1 MPRVPYKQFAI
12 NIGENYPNF
21 RREKG
26 EDDFSFVQRFVA
38 DVPEYRNWVDY
49 TDESTLENPNPVKPS
64 VNRKGISEPTQAKAL
79 GQNLNLFQGATDIP
93 PYLLEKQKPL
103 RSFQDEVG
111 EKYRYQTVDAV
122 IDFANKSRKT
132 GSPKINEETIG
143 FDDIYKFVRSNAVK
157 GNLGSDAPS
166 IKIGNIEA
174 ANELL
179 LRAKEKAV
187 KKAYGEN
194 ADLDYILK
202 EADPLESSYVDA
214 LSRSKSLKLMA
225 EQYRAAGYQ
234 DVYNDFSNQ
243 ANTLESYANA
253 LGSDP
258 DFQKKIDIKNKYI
271 PQFQRAQKESQRL
284 ADDIKTTALLKK
296 LDSDINVMV
305 MPGLKYGREAI
316 RDYIGG
322 TSYWISDLFGS
333 DRAKSFIQN
342 NPYLSSDPMFADEEF
357 GAPAEPGKPFNW
369 DKVPGFMY
377 KQTINMLPALA
388 AGFFTGGASTVAR
401 AGAISE
407 AAAGLGLGLES
418 VATAK
423 NVLNTIK
430 FGSRAA
436 GVAVTYYD
444 DAIRELD
451 QAAANSGVQVN
462 PSQKSVLAA
471 LATAKTAA
479 IESLN
484 PLDEVLRTN
493 VLKGFAKSAMSALA
507 TGKGFRSA
515 MYNGANS
522 LLYATK
528 VYGLE
533 TGEELLDETVQR
545 GLNAI
550 SNEALGLNKT
560 DSELP
565 DSIPTLG
572 EYGNIALNTL
582 VATVPFMGAGTYAA
596 SSNFKNDVF
605 HSVSR
610 QGLAEDFVA
619 KIEENRD
626 NIGFKKANL
635 LSNELQR
642 VNNVYKGIPQEYDE
656 DAARA
661 IADKSLQIDALNEK
675 IKGAPSEVIRKRLTD
690 EKKALEDDI
699 LVIEQQQQGALSK
712 GIEPPVYN
720 PQAEVKAP
728 ASDIEGDYA
737 PVLGV
742 EDDYVLNLVE
752 QRIEPIMNPLA
763 ERMRNAEEIDVA
775 EIEDVASKMI
785 DAVGDGNFNSPSLG
799 LNKDEKKIIVDLVSS
814 QIDNLLNYEFAT
826 TTTTEQTGKA
836 RQVKGVVRTAK
847 PGLPQ
852 KISTDR
858 FLGTPVTNPQTGEK
872 GFFVLNKV
880 PITQSRTG
888 LKYQFVSEAEMKRQ
902 ENGEYK
908 ARQGTLKLGDDVAP
922 STPFTNMEYVSSN
935 FGEDGNLTS
944 VVLRDAQSGNE
955 LQIDDQELALDIAI
969 AESQR
974 QIGTVPEGAFIS
986 TIQRVIPVEQRVKIF
1001 PNLRETGTTPAA
1013 VGVQP
1018 QTEQDVR
1025 QETDAAQEGRA
1036 QGEDAAPVPQEEGR
1050 QEGQVAPKAVVQE
1063 GGTPPP
1069 TEQKTPTTEE
1079 AIKGMAKS
1087 AKSAESL
1094 ARELEKALN
1103 AMKVKVDKNAAREG
1117 TFMIPALVYNGAIDA
1132 AILAVKAG
1140 KTVADA
1146 VNVAV
1151 KYINEKFDGEWDKG
1165 GFLERL
1171 SVDLTKPM
1179 ESYSE
1184 YQDKKAKGK
1193 QPVVGQKVGVRFNL
1207 GVRDYGR
1214 RVVSSI
1220 HDKSFNGEVIDIVK
1234 AATVNDVKF
1243 SASKSSAK
1251 KIKEGESTKFP
1262 MASVDGSFVSNDVDK
1277 SVIENGQRVFFDPK
1291 ITDFFYDKDGR
1302 EVLSAS
1308 RATVDGSKYFAEG
1321 LKYGDRVVDLT
1332 QQQAQAPI
1340 ESGDNVG
1347 LSRRLSG
1354 NALLNAQDLLDEL
1367 SNNGADID
1375 EEGNVTVYHR
1385 TSPEKKEQI
1394 EESGKMTGLENGVFF
1409 STRET
1414 GQAEGYGNAIVK
1426 LKVPVEKLQ
1435 IDDVF
1440 GNEAHVRIPTS
1451 RAGQKIDVLSY
1462 LKPSETQQQAQA
1474 ETKPPRKA
1482 KTVFHAGTLDGKGN
1496 IYVSPIREQANE
1508 YSSMSGAPVLEFEV
1522 NEDAMAPESEVRDL
1536 IGSLDLKLPE
1546 GYNLDELFLYEALDT
1561 RVKSS
1566 LSQGDIDKLYT
1577 ALKDKGYEGI
1587 AFRDEDIRGVKR
1599 EGIDNFIVFDKSSL
1613 SEQQAQPE
1621 AQVEAT
1627 AKALKKAV
1635 KDNPA
1640 KIVQEENG
1648 FRITGGI
1655 FDIQLAAREAD
1666 KIQDVKT
1673 PSSLSFLPKTL
1684 TLSHL
1689 ARSKKDKNSILKNGF
1704 DIKQASID
1712 SPIKGTYFSSED
1724 WSTMDRFGRV
1734 KEDSLYVDIDNDGLL
1749 YFDSLGSLVDYLK
1762 SNNFPYE
1769 GQTLTDSQMQKLKD
1783 NGVKGI
1789 LLREDFA
1796 SQSRNELIVI
1806 DDSIIKNI
1814 SESPKDITKLP
1825 SSFSNIKEI
1834 AEAYH
1839 KAKADGS
1846 GQKLVQAVE
1855 GLLGQTTPEV
1865 QPEKPTA
1872 EQRKEGVKSAAQK
1885 VAKSF
1890 SNWITG
1896 GGNKL
1901 GIANLPEQDAERFAQ
1916 LVKDIGVL
1924 AEALVENGMTR
1935 AETALRA
1942 IKPYFETNYSE
1953 WLRLANVYFKS
1964 EFNLALIQKYP
1975 EVYKRGQKL
1984 QKEFDKT
1991 LKQRDALLAKDIE
2004 EAKAEIIGKIKS
2016 RLNPSNWATK
2026 TKAKLAKARL
2036 TSESISDLKAY
2047 SKLFTDED
2055 LSEMDPKMLKE
2066 LYKEVDQIYK
2076 SGRRS
2081 QIANNKVLNEQA
2093 RNLRQR
2099 SVISV
2104 GKSLGLTE
2112 SVSSYEIAKKK
2123 AQRPGVRFYIMLNSD
2138 PNVIQDVDRKDIDS
2152 WKDFFGAKGFTTIAI
2167 DVNANTSS
2175 KQKGLL
2181 GKLRSGINMIAINN
2195 FFDTR
2200 NIMALLANDEDAFN
2214 MFEKNFIDLIYKSD
2228 FERDELKNTIGRFDS
2243 IAQKLKKSGYD
2254 IGKKQKSIVLRLGDN
2269 NAEGTN
2275 SDGLTIGQIIDVFMM
2290 LRDPDALVRSGGE
2303 GLVNYNQEDIDK
2315 IIDYVLSNK
2324 PVLDAVEEVTAKYQ
2338 DVLQEH
2344 VLPTLSTF
2352 GYDLEK
2358 FNTRTYNTN
2367 GSFSKNDVENARA
2380 IEILNKVYSN
2390 NIPQSVPYSPLS
2402 VFSGEEMIGKD
2413 YDVTNP
2419 GNEEKVVSVL
2429 SNNVISR
2436 IDGGQLQFGNVANKY
2451 NNYMNGMIDMV
2462 TRMPV
2467 LHNAQAIFNKDVS
2480 RLIENKL
2487 GESATKAIRNNINR
2501 VVSNRLKVSEEESM
2515 INPAMSNW
2523 LNRAVLGQM
2532 FLNTRSAAF
2541 QPIALLNYAA
2551 VAPDLEEYAKST
2563 SRMLSPIN
2571 FAETAKEISNQA
2583 WIKERFG
2590 GKIFSIDAK
2599 ELDERTKND
2608 QPSYWTVIDQLLKAG
2623 YTLTAAGD
2631 IASIL
2636 VGGSP
2641 LYDSVKNK
2649 KYNEYIKTMSKKDA
2663 EAQSIKDASL
2673 ALYKAT
2679 NESQQSSNNLLIS
2692 NSQKNP
2698 AIRFFL
2704 SFTTANQQLLRRALL
2719 AGQMMK
2725 LGVGS
2730 PQRNA
2735 YTILQFG
2742 MINAALFTLIS
2753 RTPELLFGLFDD
2765 DEEDLKKKERKDAL
2779 KNKYVDDVI
2788 GGLMSGL
2795 GAPGVLLY
2803 NSIRGLIPDAVG
2815 EEKFDKVTNPEMFYM
2830 FSNNLS
2836 KSISSSAP
2844 AFSIKLR
2851 QIEDAIEAAEKGE
2864 YAKSLANAISFGS
2877 GIPTAR
2883 AYDLFGQATE
2893 ASVRDYTGMER
2904 FLRATD
2910 IYNKGWAQKHYEE
2923 QVLRG
2928 KTPAL
2933 SKIEEKEIKDK
2944 NTRELNEL
2952 MRDLGF
2958 RAASKNEAGL
2968 KADLEKVKKYSEYAA
2983 KNYSLTSDQY
2993 ETLVENF
3000 NRGYFAG
3007 TLPKEFVDYGRMS
3020 SQTRVEAI
3028 AKKINSFEND
3038 LERQEYLL
3046 KLDSANANQTLFSAG
3061 EVKRIKELI
3070 E

>member
-1 MPRVPYKQFAI
+1 MPENIHYTDFAN
-12 NIGENYPNF
+12 NIREYYPNF
-21 RREKG
+21 KEG
-26 EDDFSFVQRFVA
+26 NNDFELVQNFLAQYPQYRGGISF
-38 DVPEYRNWVDY
+38 D
-49 TDESTLENPNPVKPS
+49 VKPS
-64 VNRKGISEPTQAKAL
+64 KGKGKTTPAQTQAPS
-79 GQNLNLFQGATDIP
+79 NRIDLFQGAQDVP
-93 PYLLEKQKPL
+93 PYLQQIGAGIS
-103 RSFQDEVG
+103 RSAQQVPEFADTRIDAALQYSNKLAKKKGEPDITRENITPQNILDYTTYNIKKSVAG
-111 EKYRYQTVDAV
+111 SEGPSTRINAVTAANDIYFRNLSKMASEKYG
-122 IDFANKSRKT
+122 ID
-132 GSPKINEETIG
+132 
-143 FDDIYKFVRSNAVK
+143 
-157 GNLGSDAPS
+157 L
-166 IKIGNIEA
+166 
-174 ANELL
+174 NELINNEDPIEQDYVQ
-179 LRAKEKAV
+179 A
-187 KKAYGEN
+187 
-194 ADLDYILK
+194 ADM
-202 EADPLESSYVDA
+202 SSQ
-214 LSRSKSLKLMA
+214 LKLLA
-225 EQYRAAGYQ
+225 EQYRNAGDMATYK
-234 DVYNDFSNQ
+234 DFTQQ
-243 ANTLESYANA
+243 AGLLDEYTGELSK
-253 LGSDP
+253 DP
-258 DFQKKIDIKNKYI
+258 NLSRRISAKAEFFPKIEGMAKDSKLKVDAIKID
-271 PQFQRAQKESQRL
+271 A
-284 ADDIKTTALLKK
+284 TVKK
-296 LDSDINVMV
+296 LASDAMD
-305 MPGLKYGREAI
+305 YGFVPTKFAKEIA

-322 TSYWISDLFGS
+322 TMYWVADLFGS
-333 DRAKSFIQN
+333 DKVKNFVLNSPI
-342 NPYLSSDPMFADEEF
+342 LSKDPLYQDEQF
-357 GAPAEPGKPFNW
+357 MSPKEPGKDIQW
-369 DKVPGFMY
+369 DRVPGFVY
-377 KQTINMLPALA
+377 KQTLNMIPAIAGGMALGPLAGTALA
-388 AGFFTGGASTVAR
+388 
-401 AGAISE
+401 
-407 AAAGLGLGLES
+407 
-418 VATAK
+418 
-423 NVLNTIK
+423 N
-430 FGSRAA
+430 AA
-436 GVAVTYYD
+436 GVARGTAAATNIARGTTVGARMLGTALTTYD
-444 DAIRELD
+444 DAIYELD
-451 QAAANSGVQVN
+451 QAASKSGSYIS
-462 PSQKSVLAA
+462 PSQKSMLASA
-471 LATAKTAA
+471 ATIKTAA

-484 PLDEVLRTN
+484 PLDRAF
-493 VLKGFAKSAMSALA
+493 KGGLVKNFAESAVKALS
-507 TGKGFRSA
+507 TGRGFRYA
-515 MYNGANS
+515 MINGANA
-522 LLYATK
+522 LTQAAK
-528 VYGLE
+528 VGGLE
-533 TGEELLDETVQR
+533 IGEELLDETVQR
-545 GLNAI
+545 GINSY
-550 SNEALGLNKT
+550 SNEVLKLEDTPGVLKE
-560 DSELP
+560 DL
-565 DSIPTLG
+565 PTLE
-572 EYGNIALNTL
+572 EYADITINTL
-582 VATVPFMGAGTYAA
+582 IATTPFMGAGAISS
-596 SSNFKNDVF
+596 SSNFKNDAF

-610 QGLAEDFVA
+610 QGLADKFLL
-619 KIEENRD
+619 KMEENID
-626 NIGFKKANL
+626 QIGAKKFKAI
-635 LSNELQR
+635 SNELQK
-642 VNNVYKGIPQEYDE
+642 VNNAYKGIPKEYDE

-661 IADKSLQIDALNEK
+661 IADKSIQIEELKDQLN
-675 IKGAPSEVIRKRLTD
+675 GAPSQVIKDKIKTKIQSLENEILDIDATQ
-690 EKKALEDDI
+690 EKA
-699 LVIEQQQQGALSK
+699 VASGEQ
-712 GIEPPVYN
+712 PPVYS
-720 PQAEVKAP
+720 PAQTTLA
-728 ASDIEGDYA
+728 ASDQEDGN
-737 PVLGV
+737 VLRIVSERV
-742 EDDYVLNLVE
+742 EPLFQPLV
-752 QRIEPIMNPLA
+752 QRMT
-763 ERMRNAEEIDVA
+763 NAEEIDMNEIETVA
-775 EIEDVASKMI
+775 EQMI
-785 DAVGDGNFNSPSLG
+785 DEQSRILESETLSET
-799 LNKDEKKIIVDLVSS
+799 EKGTLS
-814 QIDNLLNYEFAT
+814 QLIELQVNNLLNYEFAT
-826 TTTTEQTGKA
+826 ITTTEQAGEKTKTASLVATPREGRPLPESVVSRDRFNGAGVRIGGRGAGRITIK
-836 RQVKGVVRTAK
+836 RIPGFGGRSVYGISFGNRKGVAPVEDLEFDNLEFVASEVLGNGSLNVRVK
-847 PGLPQ
+847 DSKSGLEFT
-852 KISTDR
+852 ITD
-858 FLGTPVTNPQTGEK
+858 P
-872 GFFVLNKV
+872 
-880 PITQSRTG
+880 
-888 LKYQFVSEAEMKRQ
+888 
-902 ENGEYK
+902 
-908 ARQGTLKLGDDVAP
+908 
-922 STPFTNMEYVSSN
+922 
-935 FGEDGNLTS
+935 
-944 VVLRDAQSGNE
+944 E
-955 LQIDDQELALDIAI
+955 LSMDLAI
-969 AESQR
+969 AAQLKEAGRKEFPQ
-974 QIGTVPEGAFIS
+974 PAFLEAVREV
-986 TIQRVIPVEQRVKIF
+986 TPGQPIQVTTF
-1001 PNLRETGTTPAA
+1001 PNLGRTGTTPAA

-1025 QETDAAQEGRA
+1025 QETNAPQEGRA
-1036 QGEDAAPVPQEEGR
+1036 QGENAAPVPQEEGR
-1050 QEGQVAPKAVVQE
+1050 QEGQVAPAAVEQE
-1063 GGTPPP
+1063 GETPPA
-1069 TEQKTPTTEE
+1069 TEQKAPTTEE

-1094 ARELEKALN
+1094 AKELEKALN
-1103 AMKVKVDKNAAREG
+1103 AMKVKIDRGAAREA
-1117 TFMIPALVYNGAIDA
+1117 TFMIPALIYNSAIDA
-1132 AILAVKAG
+1132 AILTVKA
-1140 KTVADA
+1140 ADIVTKEVIIKA
-1146 VNVAV
+1146 INVAV
-1151 KYINEKFDGEWDKG
+1151 KYINENFEGEWDNN
-1165 GFLERL
+1165 GFLEKL

-1179 ESYSE
+1179 ESYVL
-1184 YQDKKAKGK
+1184 YKDAKAKGRE
-1193 QPVVGQKVGVRFNL
+1193 PVVGQKVGVRFNL
-1207 GVRDYGR
+1207 SVLDYGR
-1214 RVVSSI
+1214 KGVLSV
-1220 HDKSFNGEVIDIVK
+1220 HDKTFNGDVIDMVK
-1234 AATVNDVKF
+1234 ASTVNNVKF
-1243 SASKSSAK
+1243 SASKSGAK
-1251 KIKEGESTKFP
+1251 KIKEGESNKFP
-1262 MASVDGSFVSNDVDK
+1262 MASVDGSFVSNDVDRA
-1277 SVIENGQRVFFDPK
+1277 VIENGQRVFFNPK

-1308 RATVDGSKYFAEG
+1308 RATVDGPKVFAEG
-1321 LKYGDRVVDLT
+1321 LKYGNKVVDLT
-1332 QQQAQAPI
+1332 QQQAQA
-1340 ESGDNVG
+1340 
-1347 LSRRLSG
+1347 
-1354 NALLNAQDLLDEL
+1354 
-1367 SNNGADID
+1367 
-1375 EEGNVTVYHR
+1375 
-1385 TSPEKKEQI
+1385 
-1394 EESGKMTGLENGVFF
+1394 
-1409 STRET
+1409 
-1414 GQAEGYGNAIVK
+1414 
-1426 LKVPVEKLQ
+1426 
-1435 IDDVF
+1435 
-1440 GNEAHVRIPTS
+1440 
-1451 RAGQKIDVLSY
+1451 
-1462 LKPSETQQQAQA
+1462 
-1474 ETKPPRKA
+1474 ETKATRKA
-1482 KTVFHAGTLDGKGN
+1482 KTVFHSGTLDGKGN

-1508 YSSMSGAPVLEFEV
+1508 YSSMSGAPVLEFEI
-1522 NEDAMAPESEVRDL
+1522 NENAMAPESEVRDL
-1536 IGSLDLKLPE
+1536 IRSLGLKLPD

-1566 LSQGDIDKLYT
+1566 LSQGDIDKLYA

-1587 AFRDEDIRGVKR
+1587 AFRDEDVRGVKR

-1613 SEQQAQPE
+1613 SEQQAQPD

-1627 AKALKKAV
+1627 AKALEKAV

-1689 ARSKKDKNSILKNGF
+1689 ARSKKDKNNILKNGF

-1825 SSFSNIKEI
+1825 SSFSTIKEI

-1846 GQKLVQAVE
+1846 GPKLVQAVE
-1855 GLLGQTTPEV
+1855 GLLGQTAPEA

-1872 EQRKEGVKSAAQK
+1872 EQRKEGVKAAAQK

-1901 GIANLPEQDAERFAQ
+1901 SIANLPEQDAERFAQ

-1924 AEALVENGMTR
+1924 AETLVESGMTR

-2026 TKAKLAKARL
+2026 TKAKLAKTRL
-2036 TSESISDLKAY
+2036 TPESISDLKAY

-2066 LYKEVDQIYK
+2066 LYKEIDQIYK

-2138 PNVIQDVDRKDIDS
+2138 PNVIQEVDRKDIDS

-2181 GKLRSGINMIAINN
+2181 GKLKSGINTMAINN
-2195 FFDTR
+2195 LFDTR

-2243 IAQKLKKSGYD
+2243 IAQKLKENGYD
-2254 IGKKQKSIVLRLGDN
+2254 IGKREKSIVLRLGDN

-2275 SDGLTIGQIIDVFMM
+2275 EDGLTIGQIIDVFMM
-2290 LRDPDALVRSGGE
+2290 LRDPDALVRAGGE
-2303 GLVNYNQEDIDK
+2303 GLVNYNKEDINK

-2338 DVLQEH
+2338 DVLQEYI
-2344 VLPTLSTF
+2344 LPTLSTF
-2352 GYDLEK
+2352 GYDVEK

-2367 GSFSKNDVENARA
+2367 GSFSKNDIENARA

-2402 VFSGEEMIGKD
+2402 VFSGEEMIGND
-2413 YDVTNP
+2413 YDVTDP
-2419 GNEEKVVSVL
+2419 SQKEKAISVL

-2436 IDGGQLQFGNVANKY
+2436 IGGGQLQFGNVANKY

-2467 LHNAQAIFNKDVS
+2467 LHNAQAIFSKDVS

-2487 GESATKAIRNNINR
+2487 GESATKAIKNNINR
-2501 VVSNRLKVSEEESM
+2501 VVTNRLSVSEEGSS
-2515 INPAMSNW
+2515 IGPAISNW
-2523 LNRAVLGQM
+2523 INRAVLGQM
-2532 FLNTRSAAF
+2532 FINTRSAVF
-2541 QPIALLNYAA
+2541 QPIATLNYAA
-2551 VAPDLEEYAKST
+2551 VAPDIEEYVKST
-2563 SRMLSPIN
+2563 GRMLSPNN
-2571 FAETAKEISNQA
+2571 FAETIKEILNQP
-2583 WIKERFG
+2583 WVKERFG

-2599 ELDERTKND
+2599 ELDERTKEG
-2608 QPSYWTVIDQLLKAG
+2608 QPIYWTITDQLLKAG

-2631 IASIL
+2631 LASIF

-2649 KYNEYIKTMSKKDA
+2649 KYNEYIKTMSEKNA

-2692 NSQKNP
+2692 NAQKNP
-2698 AIRFFL
+2698 LVRLLL
-2704 SFTTANQQLLRRALL
+2704 SFTTANQQLLRRAIL

-2742 MINAALFTLIS
+2742 MINAALFTLVS
-2753 RTPELLFGLFDD
+2753 RTPELTPELLFGLFDD
-2765 DEEDLKKKERKDAL
+2765 DEEDMKKKKKKDAL
-2779 KNKYVDDVI
+2779 KDKYINDLL

-2803 NSIRGLIPDAVG
+2803 GSMRGLLPELVSD
-2815 EEKFDKVTNPEMFYM
+2815 EKFDKVTGVERLYRLQK
-2830 FSNNLS
+2830 NLS
-2836 KSISSSAP
+2836 ESVSASAP
-2844 AFSIKLR
+2844 GVSIKLR
-2851 QIEDAIEAAEKGE
+2851 QLTDAAKAAKEGE
-2864 YAKSLANAISFGS
+2864 YLKSAASAISFGT
-2877 GIPTAR
+2877 GFPTAR
-2883 AYDLFGQATE
+2883 LYDLYGQAAET
-2893 ASVRDYTGMER
+2893 ATRDYTGMER

-2910 IYNKGWAQKHYEE
+2910 IYNKGWAERHYEE

-2944 NTRELNEL
+2944 NTKELNEL

-2958 RAASKNEAGL
+2958 RAASQNEAGM
-2968 KADLEKVKKYSEYAA
+2968 KASIEKVKKYSEYAA
-2983 KNYSLTSDQY
+2983 KNYSLTKDQY

-3020 SQTRVEAI
+3020 PQTKVEEI

-3046 KLDSANANQTLFSAG
+3046 KLDSANANQTLFSAS